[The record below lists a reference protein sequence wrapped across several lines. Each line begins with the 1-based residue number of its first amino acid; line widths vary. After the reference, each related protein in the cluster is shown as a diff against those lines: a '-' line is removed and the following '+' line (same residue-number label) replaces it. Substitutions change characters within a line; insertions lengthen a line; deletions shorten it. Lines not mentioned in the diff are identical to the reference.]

1 MGTPSQLTLCC
12 LQPLLN
18 PELDNEYYEALGLDR
33 TSSVHRTS
41 GIELARAGTCS
52 TAVVKRSY
60 RTMSLRLHPDKRTQ
74 RGEEVSEADVI
85 LFQRVKEAYETLS
98 DPKKRRIYDALGE
111 LGLKLHENPTSV
123 SPEAVMQKVSKV
135 GTRCR
140 CLILLA
146 IAASVSF
153 FFVYFPILTALN
165 VDGVLTV
172 PWAVVMLPI
181 WLVDAFMLLN
191 IVAWVFE
198 RESDEAAADRSS
210 TGDFRD
216 EEQGGGAPSASEN
229 DEREGFVDEDFEDEQ
244 QLLDEAPLW
253 VRVSALVKLCLVIVF
268 QSLAVAALDG
278 GDLYPTFIIF
288 APLLAREIIAILELA
303 PLAMCVKIDP
313 PPPPSPQR
321 SMATAENQS
330 GESDEVEHEIRT
342 MMYMQQVE
350 ERDNYRRMARFVA
363 LRLALEALIA
373 IKLSLPGGG
382 KSSNMSWW
390 LVFVPVWLQ
399 AAIYCGQGLRFA
411 YASRS
416 IKQSISNDAPPR
428 SSDEEDDP
436 DKNLSDEDKAK
447 AAAASHASASAYTS
461 LCSCLCL
468 AVVGILVVLRLV
480 RQRHPYYT
488 ALVCFAPVLLVVCCC
503 YCVTAL
509 FVCCFRSV
517 SDFDDTASVTRASQQ
532 NDAPEDASP
541 DIVYIPQ
548 SAPADAAA
556 SSEAAAPST
565 TVRISETEITLN
577 VDSPLVPAADQR
589 AKAPVPS
596 DGMGAEPNELISDL
610 D

>member
-1 MGTPSQLTLCC
+1 
-12 LQPLLN
+12 
-18 PELDNEYYEALGLDR
+18 
-33 TSSVHRTS
+33 
-41 GIELARAGTCS
+41 
-52 TAVVKRSY
+52 
-60 RTMSLRLHPDKRTQ
+60 MSLRLHPDKRTQ
-74 RGEEVSEADVI
+74 RGEEVSEADVV

-140 CLILLA
+140 CFILLA
-146 IAASVSF
+146 IAASVGF

-198 RESDEAAADRSS
+198 RESDEAATDRSS
-210 TGDFRD
+210 TDDFRD
-216 EEQGGGAPSASEN
+216 VEHGGGAPSACDN
-229 DEREGFVDEDFEDEQ
+229 DEREGFVDDDFEEEEQ
-244 QLLDEAPLW
+244 QLLEEAPLW
-253 VRVSALVKLCLVIVF
+253 VRVSALVKLCLVIAF

-278 GDLYPTFIIF
+278 ADTYPPMVIF
-288 APLLAREIIAILELA
+288 APLLAREVIAILELA

-313 PPPPSPQR
+313 PPPPPPRQ
-321 SMATAENQS
+321 SMANPENQS
-330 GESDEVEHEIRT
+330 EDSDEVEHEVRN

-350 ERDNYRRMARFVA
+350 ERDNYRRMARFIA

-390 LVFVPVWLQ
+390 FVFVPVWLQ
-399 AAIYCGQGLRFA
+399 AAIYCGQGIRFA
-411 YASRS
+411 FASRS
-416 IKQSISNDAPPR
+416 IRQSISNDAPPR
-428 SSDEEDDP
+428 SSDDDDDP
-436 DKNLSDEDKAK
+436 DKNLSDDDKVK

-488 ALVCFAPVLLVVCCC
+488 ALVCFAPVLLTVCCC
-503 YCVTAL
+503 YCLTAL

-517 SDFDDTASVTRASQQ
+517 NDFDDAASVTRASQQ
-532 NDAPEDASP
+532 SDAAEDAPP

-548 SAPADAAA
+548 LPPAAA
-556 SSEAAAPST
+556 AGSAETPPPPSSA
-565 TVRISETEITLN
+565 VRISEHEITLN
-577 VDSPLVPAADQR
+577 VDSPLVPAADQS
-589 AKAPVPS
+589 ATAPAPS
-596 DGMGAEPNELISDL
+596 DGLNAEPNELISDL